1 MARLP
6 DAGELDFAAPPRKP
20 RKPNPP
26 AGKSSTPTEGE
37 QLIPARLQGESKASN
52 ARIARNAAAVKA
64 AQKGKVQ

>member
-1 MARLP
+1 LSHLP
-6 DAGELDFAAPPRKP
+6 DAGELDFAAPARKP

-26 AGKSSTPTEGE
+26 VGKSSTPTDTE

-64 AQKGKVQ
+64 AQKGRIK